1 MIHCRCIGYC
11 LLCCCILTA
20 ACNKKSNRST
30 VSGSVTLDGQPLKSG
45 VIRFVPVD
53 GATATADSMV
63 TDGKFSASVPPGEK
77 KVSISAPKVTG
88 TRRMYETP
96 DSPTIDVTEELLPK
110 RYNAQSELTLK
121 VESGAQSKDFALQS
135 GK

>member
-1 MIHCRCIGYC
+1 
-11 LLCCCILTA
+11 
-20 ACNKKSNRST
+20 
-30 VSGSVTLDGQPLKSG
+30 VTLDGQPLKSG
-45 VIRFVPVD
+45 VIRFSPAD
-53 GATATADSMV
+53 GATATADSVV
-63 TDGKFSASVPPGEK
+63 TDGKFSASVPPGDK

-110 RYNAQSELTLK
+110 RYNSQSELTLK
-121 VESGAQSKDFALQS
+121 VDAGPQTKDFALQS